1 MEAAPGDGGAFDHT
15 SDGDVNVPSG
25 IFFKGSTSEAI
36 ARAQQDDLVLIVF
49 VAGDDEESVSME
61 LTTFH
66 DSAVL
71 DEVKQHSLILRL
83 QEGTIDAA
91 YFQAIFP
98 LSRVPTITFL
108 GYKGSLLCQLEGY
121 QGTEEL
127 LTALRQAV
135 ATAKTQ
141 LQQARAASAMVA
153 LLSSANMTASGTAS
167 SAPESQSAGNC
178 TDEGTPVQSNSST
191 VANSVAPEREVM
203 PTGQNEGSSMGVDV
217 ASRKEPTVVTSSPVN
232 PVAHPIQEAGPS
244 RVESR
249 DERGS
254 GGSTSTE
261 TNTLASKSSAA
272 KNDSQVLKAAEARTV
287 VKQGSGNG
295 NGKNTS
301 MRREQSVEKL
311 VSVPRVR
318 TGPFPL
324 QVKLTNGETIQGT
337 FESYQLL
344 RDVKNFI
351 DLQRTDGNM
360 DYRLAVPFPRKIFTE
375 EDMDKAL
382 SKLDIGPRSA
392 LLLVGNGTPSDNSY
406 HSRTLQNNDSHSS
419 AQSEANEG
427 GGSYVGRFLS
437 FLSPYVYGRSNS
449 SQDHKSSSSAPPSE
463 SNPGTTRALRESSH
477 PTIVNSSRP
486 EPPVQ
491 ENSAQAG
498 RLSQRRGGSSN
509 VHTLRGNDE
518 DPSQG
523 KNTYWNGNS
532 TQFGGNDEAKED

>member
-1 MEAAPGDGGAFDHT
+1 M
-15 SDGDVNVPSG
+15 
-25 IFFKGSTSEAI
+25 
-36 ARAQQDDLVLIVF
+36 
-49 VAGDDEESVSME
+49 
-61 LTTFH
+61 
-66 DSAVL
+66 
-71 DEVKQHSLILRL
+71 
-83 QEGTIDAA
+83 
-91 YFQAIFP
+91 
-98 LSRVPTITFL
+98 
-108 GYKGSLLCQLEGY
+108 
-121 QGTEEL
+121 
-127 LTALRQAV
+127 TALRQAV

-217 ASRKEPTVVTSSPVN
+217 ASRKERTVVTSSPVN

-449 SQDHKSSSSAPPSE
+449 PQDHKSSSSAPPSE